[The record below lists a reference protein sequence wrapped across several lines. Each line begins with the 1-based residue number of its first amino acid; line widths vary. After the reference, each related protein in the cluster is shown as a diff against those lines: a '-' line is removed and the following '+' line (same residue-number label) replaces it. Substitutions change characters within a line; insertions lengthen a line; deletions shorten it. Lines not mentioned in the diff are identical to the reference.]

1 MQKIIINLGIASTI
15 LATTLIP
22 LTAHA
27 QLGARIKQMQ
37 RDTGQAAG
45 IETQRDVRDIIA
57 SVIRTALSLLG
68 VVFILLTIYAG
79 YKWMTAGGEDKE
91 VQEAKRMIRNAVIG
105 LAIIL
110 LSRAISDFVFDAW
123 LKAR

>member
-1 MQKIIINLGIASTI
+1 MNKFIINLGIASTI
-15 LATTLIP
+15 LATTLLP

-45 IETQRDVRDIIA
+45 IETQRDVRDIVA
-57 SVIRTALSLLG
+57 SVIRTALSILGIVFVLLI
-68 VVFILLTIYAG
+68 VYAG
-79 YKWMTAGGEDKE
+79 YKWMTAGGEEKD
-91 VQEAKRMIRNAVIG
+91 VLEAKRMIRNAIIG